1 MLCTVSSDVVDCGTL
16 PVFPPV
22 THTKSKFLLL
32 PKYINKYT
40 GRTTTTTNDDDDTE
54 ASAARMFPFFYAYMI
69 GEEVYKYTRAYNFI
83 QPLFLLFS
91 LFKYKK
97 RGGGQ
102 RRHEQTKI
110 TNSMNFFF
118 FSFRFFFLFFMILA
132 ANVVVIGR
140 LCRKNKLVKVK
151 NRRVFLYLLFVIS
164 NR

>member
-1 MLCTVSSDVVDCGTL
+1 MLCTVSSDVVGTL
-16 PVFPPV
+16 PVYPPV
-22 THTKSKFLLL
+22 TNTKSKFLPLL

-97 RGGGQ
+97 K
-102 RRHEQTKI
+102 RRRATTTRADRNHKFNEL
-110 TNSMNFFF
+110 F
-118 FSFRFFFLFFMILA
+118 FSFLSVFFTIFYDFS
-132 ANVVVIGR
+132 G
-140 LCRKNKLVKVK
+140 K
-151 NRRVFLYLLFVIS
+151 RRRHRPPVS
-164 NR
+164 